1 MNRGFQM
8 TDRNRRRYPRLQGRF
23 QVDILNMGDDLAVS
37 STEALVKAEAMDVSM
52 HGLRIKTTYDVPTG
66 SLVSVVFYFQNRE
79 SVCLC
84 EVVWKRQIMGENVY
98 GLFLKKWSFLDRSL
112 DETLQAL
119 GELPA

>member
-1 MNRGFQM
+1 
-8 TDRNRRRYPRLQGRF
+8 
-23 QVDILNMGDDLAVS
+23 VDILNMGDDLAVS